1 MLPPTKYLLFF
12 PEFLMAHSSRANSP
26 PQLENNF
33 LAINPEALTL
43 LQMISMEVSKA
54 ADFESA
60 LTCLLELVCSHTA
73 WVYGE
78 VWLPSGPQVLKHSGV
93 WFASHPQ
100 YHAFSQGSQT
110 WTFEAGQGLPGR
122 VYHSGQTEWIADV
135 AEASSSLFKRRD
147 LAAEYG
153 LGAAVGVPV
162 SLDDDTLM
170 VLVFL
175 MNEAHA
181 CDRLQIHLVEAV
193 AAHLGAILRLK
204 RTEAELLTH
213 QQYLQRLMNTLPGI
227 VFTAKGPPDW
237 KMRSLSDG
245 CLRLTGYSH
254 ADLTTETDPISYNDI
269 THPDDLPGVLAAIQ
283 QALSAAQFYEV
294 EYRIITRSGE
304 TKWVW
309 EKGQGVLDQQGN
321 PIGLE
326 GFITDISTL
335 KQAETALRESETRY
349 RMLAERSLDLISQH
363 DLHGNIQYMSSG
375 CQNLLGYA
383 AAELVG
389 KSPMWLVHPQDH
401 RHVVHYFRQFLS
413 RQTTHPL
420 RFRMRH
426 RDGSYRWFETISC
439 MMEQSILTD
448 EAQVL
453 AVTRDVTQTVEAET
467 TLVDREKFL
476 NLVLDSIPQRL
487 FWKDHNGVYRGCN
500 QTFAESIGLP
510 TTAAVVGKTDYDI
523 AAYSPEAARQFRQQ
537 DHQIMQ
543 NNWPEINVLEQHGQ
557 GAEQTWINVSK
568 FPIHNAEQQVVGVL
582 GSLEDVSDRIE
593 FQQSLNR
600 REQYL
605 TALVELQR
613 QLLDLDDTWNHE
625 RFEATLEPLATATGA
640 SRALLYVVDAHDP
653 SRLLQTAQWTDA
665 ETPSTFGDPQVAVLA
680 RDGALADWTAA
691 LAQGECINQTVDEFP
706 PAIRPI
712 WGAPP
717 SNVKSILLLPL
728 LIRGHF
734 NGLVGFSNCQVAR
747 QWSPSEVTLLRV
759 AANAIAIAMERLQA
773 EQSRQQAES
782 KYRSIFEN
790 AVEGI
795 FQTTTEGRYITV
807 NPMLAKIY
815 GYDSPDDLITSLTN
829 IATELY
835 VDVHQRHTFVER
847 MLRDG
852 AVIGYESAVY
862 RKDGSIIWISE
873 SARTIF
879 DAQGQ
884 IMGFEGTVEDITQRK
899 QAEIELHQRDRL
911 LEGVAQASQ
920 QLLTNLNVEDSIH
933 KMLATLGEAAAA
945 DRVYIYENHLHPISG
960 EPCMS
965 MRYEWTQAHITPS
978 IHQSHWQNK
987 CYSEHGLIR
996 WYRALQAGQS
1006 IRGRVST
1013 LPLQEQDLLSR
1024 DAIASI
1030 LMVPIFIDQ
1039 DLWGYI
1045 GFDACDPDRDWTPSE
1060 ESILVTIA
1068 ASVGGALKRQHTE
1081 AQMRYQAF
1089 HDPLTGLPNRTA
1101 FNQEL
1106 PLIITAAR
1114 RRDQRV
1120 AVMFLDLDRFKNIN
1134 DTLGHAIGDQLLV
1147 QATQRLSDGLR
1158 REDLLARWGG
1168 DEFTLILQNIDSLDE
1183 ASRVAE
1189 RLSQKLKPP
1198 FLIENH
1204 ELYVTSSIG
1213 IAVFPQDGDSV
1224 TTLLQNADAAMYAA
1238 KAAGR
1243 NTHRFYTSTLSS
1255 HASQQLLLEK
1265 HLHQALQREEF
1276 RLYFQPQIDVA
1287 QGRICRIEALLRW
1300 RSPELGEVMPNQFIP
1315 IAEEIGLIIPL
1326 GDWVLKQACCQL
1338 QIWQEQGF
1346 SDLEIA
1352 VNLSARQLHHATLVQ
1367 DVEQVLAA
1375 FDLAPQSL
1383 ELEVTETAALSN
1395 LDVSI
1400 ATLQQLRQLGIRLV
1414 MDDFGTGYSSLSY
1427 LKRLPF
1433 HGLKIDRSFVEN
1445 IPNDAQDMAMLKAV
1459 VALGQALQL
1468 GLVAEGVETPEQ
1480 ATYLRSLGCEQMQGY
1495 WFSRP
1500 LSRQAMTAFLQRHW
1514 PHYNTDNTTGV
1525 TKQES

>member
-1 MLPPTKYLLFF
+1 
-12 PEFLMAHSSRANSP
+12 MAHSSRASSSLP
-26 PQLENNF
+26 LQNNF

-43 LQMISMEVSKA
+43 LQLISVEVSKA
-54 ADFESA
+54 TDFESA
-60 LTCLLELVCSHTA
+60 LTCLLELVCSHTE

-78 VWLPSGPQVLKHSGV
+78 VWLPSGPTGLRHSGV
-93 WFASHPQ
+93 WFASHQ
-100 YHAFSQGSQT
+100 DYHVFSQASTT
-110 WTFEAGQGLPGR
+110 WTFEPGKGLPGR
-122 VYHSGQTEWIADV
+122 VYHSGQTEWVADV
-135 AEASSSLFKRRD
+135 SDTSLHVFKRRD
-147 LAAEYG
+147 VAAACG
-153 LGAAVGVPV
+153 LRAAVGVPV
-162 SLDDDTLM
+162 TLDDDTLM

-175 MNEAHA
+175 MSEARD

-245 CLRLTGYSH
+245 CLRLTGYHH
-254 ADLTTETDPISYNDI
+254 ADLTTDARQITYNDI
-269 THPDDLPGVLAAIQ
+269 THPDDLPRVLETIQ
-283 QALSAAQFYEV
+283 QALSAEQFYEV
-294 EYRIITRSGE
+294 EYRLLTRNGDI
-304 TKWVW
+304 KWVW
-309 EKGQGVLDQQGN
+309 EKGQGTFDSQGH

-335 KQAETALRESETRY
+335 KQTEAALRESETRY

-363 DLHGNIQYMSSG
+363 DLSGTIQYISSG
-375 CQNLLGYA
+375 CRNLLGYTA
-383 AAELVG
+383 ADLVG
-389 KSPMWLVHPQDH
+389 QSPIWLVHPQDH
-401 RHVVHYFRQFLS
+401 RRVIRYYRQFLCH
-413 RQTTHPL
+413 QTVHPL

-426 RDGSYRWFETISC
+426 RNGSYRWFETISC
-439 MMEQSILTD
+439 MVDQPSRHEA
-448 EAQVL
+448 AQVV
-453 AVTRDVTQTVEAET
+453 AVSRDVTQTVEAEA
-467 TLVDREKFL
+467 TLINREKLL
-476 NLVLDSIPQRL
+476 NLVLDSIPQSL
-487 FWKDHNGVYRGCN
+487 FWKDPHGVYLGCN
-500 QTFAESIGLP
+500 QAFAESLGLSTPADVIGN
-510 TTAAVVGKTDYDI
+510 TDFELS
-523 AAYSPEAARQFRQQ
+523 AYSSQEAQAFQQQ
-537 DHQIMQ
+537 DRQVMAS
-543 NNWPEINVLEQHGQ
+543 NWPELNVLEQ
-557 GAEQTWINVSK
+557 QTRNTTTRWINVSK

-593 FQQSLNR
+593 FQHSLNR

-613 QLLDLDDTWNHE
+613 QLLDLDDSWNHE

-640 SRALLYVVDAHDP
+640 NRTLLYVVDERDP

-665 ETPSTFGDPQVAVLA
+665 ETPSTFGDPQVAVLD
-680 RDGALADWTAA
+680 RDGALASWTAE
-691 LAQGECINQTVDEFP
+691 LEQGGCINQTVDEFP
-706 PAIRPI
+706 AAMRVVL
-712 WGAPP
+712 GVPP
-717 SNVKSILLLPL
+717 SNVQSILLLPL
-728 LIRGHF
+728 MIQGRF
-734 NGLVGFSNCQVAR
+734 NGFVGFSNCQVAR
-747 QWSPSEVTLLRV
+747 KWSPSEVTLLRV
-759 AANAIAIAMERLQA
+759 AANAIAVAMERLQA

-795 FQTTTEGRYITV
+795 FQTTTDGHYTTV

-815 GYDSPDDLITSLTN
+815 GYDSPTDLITSLTD
-829 IATELY
+829 IETELY
-835 VDVHQRHTFVER
+835 VDAQQRHTFVEH
-847 MLRDG
+847 MVSDG

-862 RKDGSIIWISE
+862 KKDGSIIWISE
-873 SARTIF
+873 SARTIC
-879 DAQGQ
+879 DARGQ
-884 IMGFEGTVEDITQRK
+884 IIGFEGTVEDITQRK
-899 QAEIELHQRDRL
+899 QAEIELHRRDRL
-911 LEGVAQASQ
+911 LQGVAQASQ
-920 QLLTNLNVEDSIH
+920 QLLTNFNLEESID
-933 KMLATLGEAAAA
+933 KMLATLGQAAAA
-945 DRVYIYENHLHPISG
+945 DRVYIYENHAHPVSG

-965 MRYEWTQAHITPS
+965 MRYEWTQGNIAPS
-978 IHQSHWQNK
+978 IGQPHWQNQR
-987 CYSEHGLIR
+987 YSEHGLIR
-996 WYRALQAGQS
+996 WYRAFQAGQA
-1006 IRGRVST
+1006 IRGQVST
-1013 LPLQEQDLLSR
+1013 LPAPEQALLGR

-1045 GFDACDPDRDWTPSE
+1045 GFDACHPDRDWSPSE

-1106 PLIITAAR
+1106 PLIIAAAR
-1114 RRDQRV
+1114 RRQTMA

-1147 QATQRLSDGLR
+1147 EATQRLSDGLR
-1158 REDLLARWGG
+1158 HGDLLARWGG
-1168 DEFTLILQNIDSLDE
+1168 DEFTLILPSIDSLDE

-1189 RLSQKLKPP
+1189 RLAQNLKPP
-1198 FLIENH
+1198 FLIEQH
-1204 ELYVTSSIG
+1204 ELYVTGSVG

-1238 KAAGR
+1238 KADGR
-1243 NTHRFYTSTLSS
+1243 NTHRFYTSILSS

-1276 RLYFQPQIDVA
+1276 RLCFQPQIDVG

-1300 RSPELGEVMPNQFIP
+1300 HSPELGDVMPKQFIP
-1315 IAEEIGLIIPL
+1315 VAEEIGLIVPL

-1338 QIWQEQGF
+1338 KIWQDQGF
-1346 SDLEIA
+1346 PDLEIA

-1367 DVEQVLAA
+1367 DVEQVLMA
-1375 FDLAPQSL
+1375 FDLTPQSL

-1395 LDVSI
+1395 LEVSI
-1400 ATLQQLRQLGIRLV
+1400 ATLKQLRQLGIRLV
-1414 MDDFGTGYSSLSY
+1414 MDDFGTGYSSLNY
-1427 LKRLPF
+1427 LKMLPF
-1433 HGLKIDRSFVEN
+1433 HGLKIDRSFVKD
-1445 IPNDAQDMAMLKAV
+1445 IPDDTQDMAMLKAV

-1468 GLVAEGVETPEQ
+1468 GLVAEGVETAAQ
-1480 ATYLRSLGCEQMQGY
+1480 AEYLNSLGCQQMQGY

-1500 LSRQAMTAFLQRHW
+1500 LSSQAMTAFLQRHW
-1514 PHYNTDNTTGV
+1514 PHYNTDS
-1525 TKQES
+1525 QLA